1 MRNKVKIF
9 SFALFLF
16 FIGSLSASVAKAAD
30 TPEQTA
36 KSFYQWYVKELKR
49 EGGNPIDN
57 KQMLAKYA
65 TKRLIKQINAWR
77 AAEEYDADYFINA
90 QDFDKSWLVSTGK
103 AAISGNKATLKVSL
117 KSTKP
122 KNQGFS
128 QNLTVKL
135 VKEAGEWKIDT
146 VQ

>member
-9 SFALFLF
+9 STALFLF
-16 FIGSLSASVAKAAD
+16 FIGSVGASVAKAAE
-30 TPEQTA
+30 TPEQTT
-36 KSFYQWYVKELKR
+36 KTFYQWYVKELKR

-90 QDFDKSWLVSTGK
+90 QDFDESWQVSTGK
-103 AAISGNKATLKVSL
+103 AIVKGNTATLKVSL

-146 VQ
+146 VK